1 MRDEVCGHGPS
12 CTRCRCMTAESLGS
26 VLSSLPCQHCV
37 YDYWTFGG
45 GARRIG
51 IVAIAVLR
59 DGHLAARAMD
69 PDAYLNYVLEGIL
82 ICRECGRDD
91 GNHEEICAFGFP
103 ILDEGE

>member
-1 MRDEVCGHGPS
+1 MRNEVCGHGRF
-12 CTRCRCMTAESLGS
+12 CTRCRCMTAEILGS
-26 VLSSLPCQHCV
+26 VLSSPCQHCV

-51 IVAIAVLR
+51 VIA
-59 DGHLAARAMD
+59 GLALPEWRRSASAYD
-69 PDAYLNYVLEGIL
+69 PDAYINYVLEGIL

-91 GNHEEICAFGFP
+91 GNHEESCVFGLP